1 MKVQD
6 VFIYFYYLGRE
17 DQVRYTVL
25 GKRIHVSKGLGT
37 RPSALYGTWQKD
49 TCEKG
54 MNRFRNYNCSDYKE

>member
-25 GKRIHVSKGLGT
+25 SKRIHVSKGLGT
-37 RPSALYGTWQKD
+37 VQDQVRYTVLGTRKD
-49 TCEKG
+49 RYMTKCTIRYLANG
-54 MNRFRNYNCSDYKE
+54 YM

>member
-1 MKVQD
+1 VNVQD

-49 TCEKG
+49 TCE
-54 MNRFRNYNCSDYKE
+54 